1 MKNVNFKKLVPHAIA
16 VVVFLAVTFGYL
28 SPLLKGKAL
37 KMSDISNYQGMSKE
51 IADFREKNGTE
62 PLWTN
67 SMFGGMPAYQ
77 ISVLYPANLLGH
89 VDKLLSLY
97 LPRPADYLFL
107 CMLGF
112 YFLLCVLKVDSWTAT
127 VGALAYALCSYY
139 VISLEVGHT
148 SKAHAIAYIA
158 PILAS
163 FILTFRGKLILGG
176 ALTALFLGLQLY
188 CNHLQITYYTIMML
202 GIYGLFELYGAYKE
216 KRMALFAKAVGVLFV
231 GSLIG
236 VLPNTTNLL
245 LTYEYGKYTTR
256 GKSELTIPSPG
267 QEADSTNAEK
277 NNQTGGLPRDYITQW
292 SVGVGETFTLMIPN
306 YKGGVSEPIAEHN
319 KNALKKIDKKYK
331 DQVASLY
338 SYYGDQPFTAGPTY
352 AGAIIVFLFFIGLM
366 FVSGPFKWAMLVATL
381 FSIAFSWGGNWPG
394 LFNFAVDYI
403 PGYNKFRSVSMMLT
417 IANFT
422 LPLLGLFGLYKIV
435 TTPNFLNSKFT
446 VFGKETS
453 LKNLHG
459 FIIAFAVTGGLSL
472 LMFVAPT
479 TFNSFVPDS
488 DYARIDNYKNQQ
500 LAQIANDKTIPAS
513 QKADYS
519 QQIEDS
525 FSELT
530 INLEQARI
538 EIFKTDALRS
548 GLLILVSA
556 LVLFAFFRFKFDK
569 RIVIAVIGVLILGDL
584 VTIDQRYLDA
594 KSFTSKRDTKV
605 PFQKNNAINSVLA
618 DKDPGK
624 RTLNLSGFNQDASVS
639 YFTSSIGGYHGAKLK
654 RYQQLIDFRID
665 KEIAIIGSTLRAGN
679 LNDSI
684 INNMYR
690 SLPTLNM
697 LNTKYII
704 VNPNYPALAN
714 PYALGAAWFVNDVKL
729 VANPDSEVLALN
741 KIDPAVTAVVDK
753 AFEAQVAGFKPVAD
767 STATIKLVSYQ
778 ANHLVYESNTAAEQ
792 LAVFSEIYYKD
803 GWNVYV
809 DGKPSDYV
817 RANFVL
823 RAMKVPA
830 GKHKIEFKFEP
841 TQYSQGET
849 VALAGSILVFL
860 ALAGAAFL
868 ELRRKKEDEEP
879 AA

>member
-28 SPLLKGKAL
+28 SPLLKGKAID
-37 KMSDISNYQGMSKE
+37 MGDISNYKGMSKE

-77 ISVLYPANLLGH
+77 ISVLYPANLLGY

-112 YFLLCVLKVDSWTAT
+112 YFLLCVLKVDSWTAV
-127 VGALAYALCSYY
+127 VGAIAYALCSYY
-139 VISLEVGHT
+139 IISLQVGHT

-216 KRMALFAKAVGVLFV
+216 KRMALFAKAVVVLFV
-231 GSLIG
+231 GSLVG
-236 VLPNTTNLL
+236 VLPNTTNLW

-267 QEADSTNAEK
+267 EAADSTKSVSNE
-277 NNQTGGLPRDYITQW
+277 TGGLPRDYITQW
-292 SVGVGETFTLMIPN
+292 CYGVDETFTLMIPN
-306 YKGGVSEPIAEHN
+306 YKGGVSGAIGN
-319 KNALKKIDKKYK
+319 DKTALKDVDARLKK
-331 DQVASLY
+331 QIAQS
-338 SYYGDQPFTAGPTY
+338 SAYYGDQIYVAGPTY
-352 AGAIIVFLFFIGLM
+352 AGAIIIFLFVLALL
-366 FVSGPFKWAMLVATL
+366 FVRGPFKWAMLAATL
-381 FSIAFSWGGNWPG
+381 FSITFAWGGNWPG

-422 LPLLGLFGLYKIV
+422 LPLLALFGLYKV
-435 TTPNFLNSKFT
+435 LTTPGFLAQKM
-446 VFGKETS
+446 VIFGKETKVS
-453 LKNLHG
+453 NQAG
-459 FIIAFAVTGGLSL
+459 FLAAFALTGGLCL
-472 LMFVAPT
+472 LMYLTPT
-479 TFNSFVPDS
+479 TFNTFLSGNEVDQFTTMADQAAASNNQEYVDQIA
-488 DYARIDNYKNQQ
+488 DYQSNLENARIN
-500 LAQIANDKTIPAS
+500 
-513 QKADYS
+513 
-519 QQIEDS
+519 
-525 FSELT
+525 
-530 INLEQARI
+530 
-538 EIFKTDALRS
+538 IFKADALRS
-548 GLLILVSA
+548 FLFILGAAGLL
-556 LVLFAFFRFKFDK
+556 FAYFKFTFDR
-569 RIVIAVIGVLILGDL
+569 RIVIGIIGLLVLLDL
-584 VTIDQRYLDA
+584 AMVDQRYLNS
-594 KSFTSKRDTKV
+594 KSFVAKKETKV
-605 PFQKNNAINSVLA
+605 PFQKNNAINSILA

-654 RYQQLIDFRID
+654 RYQQLIEFRIMG
-665 KEIAIIGSTLRAGN
+665 EIDGIRKVLSSGG

-690 SLPTLNM
+690 SIPTLNM

-704 VNPNYPALAN
+704 ANPNYPALSN

-753 AFEAQVAGFKPVAD
+753 AFETQVAGFKPVAD

-792 LAVFSEIYYKD
+792 FAVFSEVYYKD